1 MGAGVRNQTT
11 IRWADKQG
19 LERLTPRE
27 LEILEL
33 ISAGLSNTAIAHR
46 LSVMDRTIESHIARI
61 FTKLGLSPGPD
72 GNRRVL
78 AVLAYLRDSDRAAS
92 SSR

>member
-1 MGAGVRNQTT
+1 MSAGVRNQATS
-11 IRWADKQG
+11 RWSGKQG

-33 ISAGLSNTAIAHR
+33 ISAGLSNTAIADR
-46 LSVMDRTIESHIARI
+46 LSVIDRTIESHIARI

-78 AVLAYLRDSDRAAS
+78 AVLAYLRGADR
-92 SSR
+92 